1 LNNLARSVVNDQ
13 QDMPATV
20 GSTSFSM
27 ETKRLLLIAGFHKI
41 EHILTNQ
48 SVRITFQFPGLQ
60 FDAEEAF
67 YTSGA
72 QHSCLLIYDI

>member
-1 LNNLARSVVNDQ
+1 
-13 QDMPATV
+13 MPATV

-27 ETKRLLLIAGFHKI
+27 ENETFHLIGGFHKI
-41 EHILTNQ
+41 VHIWTNQ

-72 QHSCLLIYDI
+72 QHSCLLICDI